1 MGILVALVELWHNF
15 CILSQ
20 LVRLKECKIEE
31 RTCSSFKKIVE
42 VVQIC
47 LKCLPYSQ
55 LPELVFFFVF
65 FFFFFFLDDFCR
77 ALAC

>member
-1 MGILVALVELWHNF
+1 MGILVALVGLWHNF
-15 CILSQ
+15 CILSR

-47 LKCLPYSQ
+47 LKCLPYSR
-55 LPELVFFFVF
+55 LSELVFN
-65 FFFFFFLDDFCR
+65 LDDFCR

>member
-1 MGILVALVELWHNF
+1 MGILVALVGLWHNF
-15 CILSQ
+15 CILSR

-31 RTCSSFKKIVE
+31 RTRSSFKKIVE

-47 LKCLPYSQ
+47 LKCLLYSR
-55 LPELVFFFVF
+55 LPELVFN
-65 FFFFFFLDDFCR
+65 LDDFCR